1 MTGSSCKT
9 EVLVLGIGNLL
20 WADEGFGVR
29 AIEAFHR
36 QYENHPDLRL
46 LDGGTLGHYL
56 INEVMDAKRI
66 LLFDCCDLKAEPGT
80 LKLLR
85 DDDIKIWSTT
95 KISAHQTGMNDV
107 LATASL
113 LGYEPQAFSVIA
125 IQPLELNDY
134 GASLTE
140 AVKTKIPEAIELAV
154 NELNRWGYELNT
166 RQSPLVD
173 DNFVLS
179 TLSIDRYEQERP
191 SEELA
196 PRDGD
201 PRYRLRSL

>member
-1 MTGSSCKT
+1 MALPVPQT
-9 EVLVLGIGNLL
+9 EVLILGIGNLL

-29 AIEAFHR
+29 AIEAFHER
-36 QYENHPDLRL
+36 YESNPHIREV
-46 LDGGTLGHYL
+46 DGGTLGHYL

-66 LLFDCCDLKAEPGT
+66 LLFDCCELHAEPGT
-80 LKLLR
+80 LRVLR
-85 DDDIKIWSTT
+85 EDDIRLWSST

-113 LGYEPQAFSVIA
+113 MGYEPEALTVIA

-134 GASLTE
+134 GASLSD
-140 AVKTKIPEAIELAV
+140 AVKSRLPQALELAAL
-154 NELNRWGYELNT
+154 ELARWGF
-166 RQSPLVD
+166 PLHLRRG
-173 DNFVLS
+173 NQMKEKLVLS
-179 TLSIDRYEQERP
+179 TLSIERYESERP
-191 SEELA
+191 SAEEA

>member
-1 MTGSSCKT
+1 MTNPSFKT

-29 AIEAFHR
+29 AIEAFHQ
-36 QYENHPDLRL
+36 QYDDHPDLRL
-46 LDGGTLGHYL
+46 LDGCTLGHYL

-85 DDDIKIWSTT
+85 DEDVKIWSTT

-107 LATASL
+107 LATATL
-113 LGYEPQAFSVIA
+113 MGYQPASFSVIA

-134 GASLTE
+134 GASLTD
-140 AVKTKIPEAIELAV
+140 AIKAKIPEAIFAS
-154 NELNRWGYELNT
+154 GI
-166 RQSPLVD
+166 
-173 DNFVLS
+173 F
-179 TLSIDRYEQERP
+179 
-191 SEELA
+191 
-196 PRDGD
+196 
-201 PRYRLRSL
+201 